1 MSATKK
7 KLASLSDLSTD
18 WATRDAEVF
27 RSTVA
32 ADEVQWI
39 QIDRIN
45 PNPKQP
51 RLVFESGKLAELA
64 EDIQKN
70 GILEPLLGRKNQDGS
85 ITLIVGERRLRA
97 ARMAGL
103 PRVPIILKEC
113 TEEELEDWAISENL
127 KRADLHPIEE
137 AILLGRQVQRFGGQV
152 EAAKY
157 LGINRV
163 SLASKVRFANLDQQH
178 LERLLA
184 LPNLTFR
191 QLRPLAA
198 FEKDAE
204 KIAQFI
210 LNLEVSEHEE
220 AEKSYE
226 INDVA
231 VATRKAQ
238 RVSVKSIRFQVR
250 PGKGES
256 GPMISV
262 KFHPETTA
270 EATAKALAK
279 VVRECSTRNQLDE
292 TEILT
297 VLRKELK
304 NNS

>member
-7 KLASLSDLSTD
+7 KMASMSDLSTE
-18 WATRDAEVF
+18 WATRDAEVV
-27 RSTVA
+27 RATIA
-32 ADEVQWI
+32 ADEVQWV

-51 RLVFESGKLAELA
+51 RLVFESGKLVELA
-64 EDIQKN
+64 EDIRKN
-70 GILEPLLGRKNQDGS
+70 GILEPLLGRKSQDGS

-137 AILLGRQVQRFGGQV
+137 ALLLGRQVQRFGGQV
-152 EAAKY
+152 EAAKH
-157 LGINRV
+157 LGLNRV
-163 SLASKVRFANLDQQH
+163 SLALKVRFARLDQQH

-204 KIAQFI
+204 KITQFI
-210 LNLEVSEHEE
+210 QNLENSEREE
-220 AEKSYE
+220 AEKSNE

-231 VATRKAQ
+231 TATRKAE
-238 RVSVKSIRFQVR
+238 RIPVKSIRFHVR

-256 GPMISV
+256 GPLISV

-270 EATAKALAK
+270 EATAKALAR
-279 VVRECSTRNQLDE
+279 VVRECSSRNKFDE
-292 TEILT
+292 TEILS
-297 VLRKELK
+297 VLRRELK
-304 NNS
+304 NIS

>member
-27 RSTVA
+27 RSTIA

-39 QIDRIN
+39 QVDRIN

-51 RLVFESGKLAELA
+51 RLVFESEKLAELA
-64 EDIQKN
+64 DDIRKN
-70 GILEPLLGRKNQDGS
+70 GILEPLLGRKSLDGT

-97 ARMAGL
+97 AKIAGL
-103 PRVPIILKEC
+103 PRVPVILKEC

-137 AILLGRQVQRFGGQV
+137 ALLLGRQVQRFGGQV
-152 EAAKY
+152 EAAQH
-157 LGINRV
+157 LGVNRV
-163 SLASKVRFANLDQQH
+163 SLASKVRFARLDQQH

-191 QLRPLAA
+191 QLRPLAG
-198 FEKDAE
+198 FEKDSE
-204 KIAQFI
+204 KISQFI
-210 LNLEVSEHEE
+210 RNLEISEQKE
-220 AEKSYE
+220 AEKSNE

-231 VATRKAQ
+231 TATRKAEP
-238 RVSVKSIRFQVR
+238 VAVKSIRFQVR
-250 PGKGES
+250 LGRGES
-256 GPMISV
+256 APMISV
-262 KFHPETTA
+262 KLHPEATA
-270 EATAKALAK
+270 EATAKVLAK
-279 VVRECSTRNQLDE
+279 VVRECSTRNQFDE
-292 TEILT
+292 AEILT
-297 VLRKELK
+297 VLRRELK